1 MQCSNEVED
10 DSVVVYH
17 QQKETLAALERGDI
31 KTIRVSQKT
40 PVDELVA
47 FGLDKGFLQEGLR
60 SFPDPRKI
68 FEIPID
74 VILLPQI
81 LQRLSDEHSLL
92 LAPYMLNSAEL
103 MTRLGYNVE
112 VITNGFNDRAIHP
125 RTAPFHGET
134 LKHIL
139 MACRGD
145 KLMNWFN
152 SEWLSLWRQ
161 HSPGRTK
168 QYVLDGTKI
177 EVPAHRIAQYQNAGI
192 VKNKDETY
200 SYGYEIV
207 WIMELVDK
215 KGILV
220 ALSITPIQV
229 HDIEV
234 ARPLLESFPFE
245 EGSSIIADRGFID
258 GEWITKMKSN
268 RGVDFFIPLKRN
280 MEISQA
286 AVAVADH
293 RKLWRPHPT
302 RENQQI
308 ATIPKEDL
316 YWKDCPVIEGGV
328 LTRWVRKDG
337 KTDEVLFVTTKEN
350 QTSKNILATYDQR
363 PTIEQGHL
371 ELKCFQGIEK
381 LPSTKFTHVVF
392 RIIMGVLGYNRA
404 LLLEIAE

>member
-1 MQCSNEVED
+1 
-10 DSVVVYH
+10 
-17 QQKETLAALERGDI
+17 
-31 KTIRVSQKT
+31 
-40 PVDELVA
+40 
-47 FGLDKGFLQEGLR
+47 
-60 SFPDPRKI
+60 
-68 FEIPID
+68 
-74 VILLPQI
+74 
-81 LQRLSDEHSLL
+81 
-92 LAPYMLNSAEL
+92 
-103 MTRLGYNVE
+103 
-112 VITNGFNDRAIHP
+112 
-125 RTAPFHGET
+125 
-134 LKHIL
+134 

-234 ARPLLESFPFE
+234 TRPLLESFPFE

-328 LTRWVRKDG
+328 LARWVRKDG

-392 RIIMGVLGYNRA
+392 RIIMGVLGYN
-404 LLLEIAE
+404 LLNLFLNSEECELLDQFTLKTLRQKRKEEANPKIIIYAEAGFAIITQFEFLSRILSLKKSVRKKLSNLFCNLSLIPAPS